1 MTNKKAQKKSF
12 LESKGFKDFMGKL
25 YGFGASIVI
34 IGALFKI
41 QHYPGAN
48 VMLPLGLGMEAVIFF
63 FSALQK
69 PHVEP
74 DWSLVHPQ
82 LIDTFHTPKE
92 IEELKAAGKIPQ
104 DYDPNNPTVASTE
117 GVGGGGGGHSEQLL
131 DSLLE
136 KANIDDK
143 TIDRFGKGMEKFAKQ
158 AESLGD
164 ISKASVATNHYVENI
179 NKASEAARNM
189 DESFGGLSAKLHENV
204 EASTSYSE
212 NVKKVSS
219 SAAKLAEM
227 YENTSKA
234 IESQGSSYQ
243 QTSQKLIDNLGAL
256 NSVYELQLKET
267 QKQKESTQQITE
279 SVDHFMNNLEASNNA
294 TASYRK
300 QVEILSEKVSAL
312 NDVYGNMLSAMNVSS
327 PNK

>member
-1 MTNKKAQKKSF
+1 
-12 LESKGFKDFMGKL
+12 MGKL
-25 YGFGASIVI
+25 YGFGAAIVI

-48 VMLPLGLGMEAVIFF
+48 IMLPVGLGMEAVIFF

-82 LIDTFHTPKE
+82 FIETYHTPKE
-92 IEELKAAGKIPQ
+92 VEDLKAAGKIPQ
-104 DYDPNNPTVASTE
+104 DYDPNSPTVASTD
-117 GVGGGGGGHSEQLL
+117 GIGGGGGGGRSDQLL

-164 ISKASVATNHYVENI
+164 ISNASVATNNYVTSI
-179 NKASEAARNM
+179 NKASEAARSM
-189 DESFGGLSAKLHENV
+189 DESFGNVSSKLQENV
-204 EASTSYSE
+204 EATSSYSE

-219 SAAKLAEM
+219 SAARLAEM

-243 QTSQKLIDNLGAL
+243 QTSQKLVDNLSAL

-267 QKQKESTQQITE
+267 NKQKESTQQITE
-279 SVDHFMNNLEASNNA
+279 SVDHFMKNLEASNNA
-294 TASYRK
+294 TASYQK

-312 NDVYGNMLSAMNVSS
+312 NNVYGNMLSAMNVSS

>member
-1 MTNKKAQKKSF
+1 MTKNKAQKKSF
-12 LESKGFKDFMGKL
+12 LESKGFKRFMGKL
-25 YGFGASIVI
+25 YGFGAAIVI

-48 VMLPLGLGMEAVIFF
+48 IMLPVGLGMEAIIFF

-82 LIDTFHTPKE
+82 FIESYHTPKE
-92 IEELKAAGKIPQ
+92 IAELKAAGKIPQ
-104 DYDPNNPTVASTE
+104 DYDPNNPTLASLE
-117 GVGGGGGGHSEQLL
+117 GVGGGGGRSDQLL

-164 ISKASVATNHYVENI
+164 ISNASVATNNYVENI
-179 NKASEAARNM
+179 NKASEAAKRM
-189 DESFGGLSAKLHENV
+189 DESFGTVSSKLRENV
-204 EASTSYSE
+204 DATSSYSE
-212 NVKKVSS
+212 NVKKVSE

-227 YENTSKA
+227 YENTSKS
-234 IESQGSSYQ
+234 IESQGSSYK
-243 QTSQKLIDNLGAL
+243 QTSQKLVDNLSAL

-267 QKQKESTQQITE
+267 SKQKESTQQITQ
-279 SVDHFMNNLEASNNA
+279 SVDQFMKNLEASNNA
-294 TASYRK
+294 TASYQK
-300 QVEILSEKVSAL
+300 QVEILSDKVSAL
-312 NDVYGNMLSAMNVSS
+312 NNVYGNMLSAMNVSS